1 MITPEQFRVNEAW
14 IAVKINE
21 GFIFVENEP
30 YDIYVLL
37 DAASCY
43 VFGHVMSKVV
53 NEIPQ
58 EKDVEELFIVAF
70 QAKQQWAE
78 TLITV
83 EGSPSNSLF
92 KKLAEQEGLSVKTIS
107 AVELGPILGP
117 LKASFAPIL

>member
-92 KKLAEQEGLSVKTIS
+92 KKLAEQEGISVKTIS
-107 AVELGPILGP
+107 AVELEPILGP
-117 LKASFAPIL
+117 LKESFASIF

>member
-30 YDIYVLL
+30 YDIYALL
-37 DAASCY
+37 DASSCY

-53 NEIPQ
+53 DEIPQ
-58 EKDVEELFIVAF
+58 EKDVEELFIIAF

-107 AVELGPILGP
+107 AVELEPILGP
-117 LKASFAPIL
+117 LKESFASIF